1 MPEGPEVDL
10 DKVRETIDEE
20 IDHQGSGPMLRWI
33 SLTTALLAALAAVAS
48 LRAGAT
54 VNEALLLKTEATQ
67 LQAEAS
73 DSWAFYQAKG
83 IKAAVAR
90 ADIDTWS
97 AAGKTA
103 PAAVAASAAR
113 YVTEQDSI
121 RRGAEA
127 KEHERD
133 VRNHQADHLLEQH
146 HRFAY
151 AVAFFQIAIALGAV
165 AALTRVRLVWV
176 GSLFLGAAGLLLFAS
191 RLLG

>member
-1 MPEGPEVDL
+1 MPEETEIEL
-10 DKVRETIDEE
+10 DKLRETIDDEF
-20 IDHQGSGPMLRWI
+20 DRGGGRLLRWI
-33 SLTTALLAALAAVAS
+33 SLSTALLAAMAAVAS

-73 DSWAFYQAKG
+73 DAWAFYQAKG

-90 ADIDTWS
+90 ANADAWS
-97 AAGKTA
+97 AAGKIA
-103 PAAVAASAAR
+103 PAAILAAAAR
-113 YVTEQDSI
+113 YATEQDSLS
-121 RRGAEA
+121 RVATA

-133 VRNHQADHLLEQH
+133 ANNREANILLGQH

-165 AALTRVRLVWV
+165 AALTRVRIVWV
-176 GSLFLGAAGLLLFAS
+176 GSLFLGAAGLVLFFS